1 MKKHISILFILSFL
15 ILGCSSKEQVKQT
28 TFSGNIMTIDY
39 KIIVGSSLNNT
50 QKENVQQ
57 IIQETFNEVNDIYN
71 KWNPNSELSK
81 LNQLKKGTPVKIS
94 EKLGDF
100 LKKTDYLVSLTHGLF
115 DPTIEPLQQLWKKHL
130 SQGEEPSQKEIKQTA
145 QAVGWN
151 KIHVQNGYFFKEYD
165 ETSIDLGGIAKGF
178 AVDLL
183 AGNLNKAG
191 FSDVFVEWGGE
202 IKASGMHPDNRPWHI
217 FISRLEDA
225 NPDNAIAHLD
235 LKNQAIATSGDYLQN
250 WTVKKDNDQESV
262 TYFHVIDSK
271 KGFPLEI
278 KPGSIASVS
287 VVAKDCFVA
296 DGIATALMLFQST
309 KEAEAW
315 GESVK
320 KVYPELQFWIV
331 TRSE

>member
-1 MKKHISILFILSFL
+1 MKKHISILLTLSFL

-39 KIIVGSSLNNT
+39 KIIIGANVESH
-50 QKENVQQ
+50 QKEIIQQ
-57 IIQETFNEVNDIYN
+57 IIEETFDEVNAIYN
-71 KWNPNSELSK
+71 KWNPHSELSQ
-81 LNQLKKGTPVKIS
+81 LNQLKKGTAVKIS
-94 EKLGDF
+94 EKLESF
-100 LKKTDYLVSLTHGLF
+100 LKQTDSLVSLTHGLF
-115 DPTIEPLQQLWKKHL
+115 DPTIEPLQKLWKKHL
-130 SQGEEPSQKEIKQTA
+130 SQGLVPDDKDIKQVIKI
-145 QAVGWN
+145 VGWN
-151 KIHVQNGYFFKEYD
+151 KIHIQNGYFFKEYD

-183 AGNLNKAG
+183 TENLNKAG
-191 FSDVFVEWGGE
+191 FPDVYVEWGGE
-202 IKASGMHPDNRPWHI
+202 IKTSGMHPGNRPWHI

-235 LKNQAIATSGDYLQN
+235 LIDQAIATSGDYLQN
-250 WTVKKDNDQESV
+250 WTIKKDNDQESV

-296 DGIATALMLFQST
+296 DAVATALMLFKT
-309 KEAEAW
+309 ADEAEAW
-315 GESVK
+315 GESIK
-320 KVYPELQFWIV
+320 RVYPELQFWIV
-331 TRSE
+331 TRS